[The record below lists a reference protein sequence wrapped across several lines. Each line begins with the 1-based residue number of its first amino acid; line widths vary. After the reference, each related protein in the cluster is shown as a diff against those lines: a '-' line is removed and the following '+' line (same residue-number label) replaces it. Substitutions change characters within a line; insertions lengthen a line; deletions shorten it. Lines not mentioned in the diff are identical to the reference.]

1 MLSVTMA
8 YMYGT
13 MNGVEPLLYRNI
25 AKPVFFKLDPEKA
38 HHLVIGG
45 MAKATKVPGAL
56 AMMRGMYG
64 VKADPALTTSLFGL
78 TFHSP
83 IGLAAG
89 LDKNAE
95 AVRGFSSIGF
105 GFMEVGTVTPKG
117 QPGNEKPRMFRL
129 PPDEALINR
138 MGFNNEGT
146 EAMRDRLAAIKD
158 RPIPVWVNIG
168 KNKATPNDKAHEDYL
183 KCIQTMYNV
192 ADLFVVNISSPN
204 TPDLRNLQH
213 GDELK
218 ALLSLVVDEMN
229 RQNAAHGKNKSILV
243 KIAPDVSDSE
253 LESMT
258 ETIVQSGVS
267 GIIAT
272 NTTLSRMGATHV
284 HRLENGGLSGKPLT
298 ERSTEVV
305 SQIYRMTKGTIPIV
319 GSGGVFTAEDAYR
332 KIRAG
337 ASLVEIYTGLIYKG
351 PGINRE
357 LASGLKRLMKQDGF
371 KHILEAIGADHR

>member
-1 MLSVTMA
+1 
-8 YMYGT
+8 

-25 AKPVFFKLDPEKA
+25 AKPIFFKLDPEKA

-45 MAKATKVPGAL
+45 MAQAAKVPGAL

-64 VKADPALTTSLFGL
+64 VKADPAMTTSLFGL

-117 QPGNEKPRMFRL
+117 QPGNDKPRMFRL

-146 EAMRDRLAAIKD
+146 EAMHERLTAIKE

-183 KCIQTMYNV
+183 KCIQAMYDV

-204 TPDLRNLQH
+204 TPNLRNLQH
-213 GDELK
+213 GDELRV
-218 ALLSLVVDEMN
+218 LLNLVVGEMN
-229 RQNAAHGKNKSILV
+229 RQNAAHGQNKSILV

-305 SQIYRMTKGTIPIV
+305 SQVYRMTKGAIPIV
-319 GSGGVFTAEDAYR
+319 GSGGIFTAEDAYQ

-371 KHILEAIGADHR
+371 KHISEAIGADHR